1 MSRGLSSFLLK
12 GKLSRICITKL
23 DKQNSSHFT
32 TPTITFCRPPCP
44 YSYCI
49 YSSVCLLYLY
59 SSNFIFWPTI
69 LHVYICV
76 TNERKK
82 LFSEFMNLLFDPY
95 CSLRLLIPVFVCTF
109 SWIQTV
115 SVSFTVSSIPIS
127 KSTVFIHSQMYKIDI
142 FFEWCE
148 RNLITF
154 LRFYDLIRWNDWWI
168 ISLCYVLPRCESE
181 RCIIAVRL

>member
-1 MSRGLSSFLLK
+1 MSVIF
-12 GKLSRICITKL
+12 
-23 DKQNSSHFT
+23 KQ
-32 TPTITFCRPPCP
+32 
-44 YSYCI
+44 
-49 YSSVCLLYLY
+49 L
-59 SSNFIFWPTI
+59 NFIFWPTI

-181 RCIIAVRL
+181 RCIIAVCKKLNLIPWTFGFSIHRTKIHISPSCALTTLRLNYGIQNRE